1 MDNFSISNNG
11 NSNIPTRIGI
21 DFGTTHSSAAL
32 YDGDQIHAIPLDPD
46 NDNPNLLRSMIYVNR
61 EQQVH
66 LGLDAV
72 TTFLEQDTGREVIF
86 EEKVVG
92 TLTNTVASHDAQE
105 NVTIIYDT
113 IIEDDVG
120 IRGRLLQSIK
130 TGLRHDSYE
139 GTNIFGRY
147 YTLQALI
154 ALLLGHIRH
163 QASRHLGQEITAA
176 TLGRPVQFTED
187 PTADAGAETRL
198 REAAEM
204 AGFTDI
210 TFVPEPV
217 AAASF
222 YLAQVTQ
229 PETVLI
235 FDFGGGTLDLTILR
249 ADGAGAHEIL
259 ATRGVLVGGD
269 DLDSEIMRHIVAPY
283 FGSQSSIDINFD
295 DQPIPF
301 PEDLAEQF
309 YLWQSI
315 PNLSRP
321 QALKVLKR
329 ALRYSPEKEKFQALE
344 TLVTRN
350 HGFAL
355 FEEIEQAKR
364 RLTDNE
370 ETMVTMQVEAIDL
383 SLLLR
388 QKRFNRAIGD
398 ELSDARLGVRTIL
411 ADAGLT
417 AADIDAVVTTGGSS
431 VIPIFQKMLTDE
443 LPAARL
449 VPLDTFSGVT
459 SGLAIRAREGVA

>member
-1 MDNFSISNNG
+1 MSKYSNG
-11 NSNIPTRIGI
+11 QPPMRIGI
-21 DFGTTHSSAAL
+21 DFGTTHTSAAL
-32 YDGDQIHAIPLDPD
+32 YDGNRIHPIPLDPR

-61 EQQVH
+61 EQQIH

-72 TTFLEQDTGREVIF
+72 RTFLEQDTGREVVF

-92 TLTNTVASHDAQE
+92 TITNTVASHDAQE

-113 IIEDDVG
+113 FIEEDVG

-130 TGLRHDSYE
+130 TGLRGDSYK
-139 GTNIFGRY
+139 GTTIFGRY
-147 YTLQALI
+147 YTLQELI
-154 ALLLGHIRH
+154 ALILRH
-163 QASRHLGQEITAA
+163 VRQQASAHLGQEITAA
-176 TLGRPVQFTED
+176 TLGRPVQFVED
-187 PTADAGAETRL
+187 PAADQRAEQRL
-198 REAAEM
+198 REAAEF

-210 TFVPEPV
+210 NFVPEPV

-235 FDFGGGTLDLTILR
+235 FDFGGGTLDLTLLR
-249 ADGAGAHEIL
+249 TDGSGNHEIL
-259 ATRGVLVGGD
+259 ATHGVLVGGD
-269 DLDSEIMRHIVAPY
+269 DLDSEIMRHIVAPH
-283 FGSQSSIDINFD
+283 FGSESPIDINFD
-295 DQPIPF
+295 EQPIPF
-301 PEDLAEQF
+301 PEDLAENL

-321 QALKVLKR
+321 QALKVINR
-329 ALRYSPEKEKFQALE
+329 ALRYSPEREKFVALE

-355 FEEIEQAKR
+355 FEQIEQAKR
-364 RLTDNE
+364 RLTEAE
-370 ETMVTMQVEAIDL
+370 ETMLRMQVEAIDL
-383 SLLLR
+383 AVLLR
-388 QKRFNRAIGD
+388 RKRFNRAIGD

-411 ADAGLT
+411 ADTGLD
-417 AADIDAVVTTGGSS
+417 AEAVNAVVTTGGSS

-443 LPAARL
+443 FPNAQL

-459 SGLAIRAREGVA
+459 SGLAIRAYEVS